1 MPEVHAKLSAS
12 SAYRWL
18 HCPKS
23 VVLTEGLPDKTS
35 DFAKEGTLAHSI
47 AETTLKNYK
56 AYGKDDLSVQTCWAD
71 PEKFEHNSH
80 FYLGIYDDVQPYVD
94 YVIDTF
100 EAHGGEAVL
109 EIERCVDFS
118 EWVPCGFGTADA
130 LIISD
135 GTLEVIDLKFGKGVM
150 VDATE
155 NPQMMLYALGAYDA
169 NAYIYDIENVR
180 MTIVQPRLDH
190 ISTFEMSVSDLL
202 EWAGVV
208 VKPVAQLAYKGEGF
222 QQAGDWCR
230 WCKLKETCKVRANT
244 MLDMT
249 SLREKAS
256 LTDEELDF
264 ILSHSKEIQQWLN
277 DVERGALERVTR
289 GKPIKGWKLVEGRS
303 NRKVADEG
311 KLIVAMTQA
320 GWGEDEI
327 FKPKEL
333 QTLTNLEKLV
343 GKKRFAEE
351 FGDLVYKPEGKATLV
366 PESDKRPELGTAENE
381 FEFEG

>member
-47 AETTLKNYK
+47 AEKALSDYK
-56 AYGKDDLSVQTCWAD
+56 AYGKNAVFPPTLSERVLNNPHYYAGMT
-71 PEKFEHNSH
+71 
-80 FYLGIYDDVQPYVD
+80 DDVQPYVD

-109 EIERCVDFS
+109 EIERRVDFS

-150 VDATE
+150 VDAAE

-256 LTDEELDF
+256 LTDEELDY
-264 ILSHSKEIQQWLN
+264 ILSHAKEIQNWLS
-277 DVERGALERVTR
+277 DVERGALERVAG

>member
-12 SAYRWL
+12 SAARWL

-23 VVLTEGLPDKTS
+23 VVLTEGLPDKVS
-35 DFAKEGTLAHSI
+35 DFAREGTLAHSI
-47 AETTLKNYK
+47 AEQVLTEYK
-56 AYGKDDLSVQTCWAD
+56 TYGRAVMMYPSVPSSVKKDPLYYDGMV
-71 PEKFEHNSH
+71 
-80 FYLGIYDDVQPYVD
+80 DDVKPYVD

-100 EAHGGEAVL
+100 EAHGEGAVL
-109 EIERCVDFS
+109 EIERRVDFS
-118 EWVPCGFGTADA
+118 EWVPHGFGTSDA

-169 NAYIYDIENVR
+169 NTYIYDIENVR

-190 ISTFEMSVSDLL
+190 ISTFEMSVDGLL
-202 EWAGVV
+202 AWANET
-208 VKPVAQLAYKGEGF
+208 VKPTAQFAYKGEGW
-222 QQAGDWCR
+222 QEAGAWCR

-244 MLDMT
+244 LLDMA
-249 SLREKAS
+249 SMREKAS
-256 LTDEELDF
+256 LTDDELDY
-264 ILSHSKEIQQWLN
+264 ILSHAKEIQNWLS
-277 DVERGALERVTR
+277 DVERGALERVTG

-303 NRKVADEG
+303 NRKITD
-311 KLIVAMTQA
+311 A
-320 GWGEDEI
+320 GELANRMVSAGFEVDQI
-327 FKPKEL
+327 YKPREL

-343 GKKRFAEE
+343 GKKRFTEE
-351 FGDLVYKPEGKATLV
+351 FGELVCKPEGKATLV

-381 FEFEG
+381 FEFEGCCE

>member
-35 DFAKEGTLAHSI
+35 EFAREGTLAHSI
-47 AETTLKNYK
+47 AEKALADYK
-56 AYGKDDLSVQTCWAD
+56 AYGKNAVFPPALSERVLNNPHYYEGMT
-71 PEKFEHNSH
+71 N
-80 FYLGIYDDVQPYVD
+80 DVLPYVD

-100 EAHGGEAVL
+100 ESHGEGAVL
-109 EIERCVDFS
+109 EVERRVDFS
-118 EWVPCGFGTADA
+118 EWVPHGFGTADA

-155 NPQMMLYALGAYDA
+155 NPQMMLYGLGAYYA
-169 NAYIYDIENVR
+169 NEYIYDVEKVQ

-190 ISTFEMSVSDLL
+190 ISTFELSVSDLL
-202 EWAGVV
+202 EWANST
-208 VKPVAQLAYKGEGF
+208 VKPIAHFAYMGEGF

-230 WCKLKETCKVRANT
+230 WCKIKETCRVRANT

-256 LTDEELDF
+256 LTDDELDF

-277 DVERGALERVTR
+277 DVERGALERVTS

-303 NRKVADEG
+303 NRKISDEG
-311 KLIVAMTQA
+311 KLVVAMVQA

-381 FEFEG
+381 FEFE

>member
-35 DFAKEGTLAHSI
+35 DFAREGTLAHSI
-47 AETTLKNYK
+47 AEKALSDYK
-56 AYGKDDLSVQTCWAD
+56 AYGKNAVFPPTLSERVLNNPHYYAGMT
-71 PEKFEHNSH
+71 
-80 FYLGIYDDVQPYVD
+80 DDVQPYVD

-109 EIERCVDFS
+109 EIERRVDFS
-118 EWVPCGFGTADA
+118 EWVPYGFGTSDA

-256 LTDEELDF
+256 LTDEELDY
-264 ILSHSKEIQQWLN
+264 ILSHAKEIQNWLS
-277 DVERGALERVTR
+277 DVERGALERVAG
-289 GKPIKGWKLVEGRS
+289 GKPIKGWKLVEGRC
-303 NRKVADEG
+303 NRKITD
-311 KLIVAMTQA
+311 A
-320 GWGEDEI
+320 GELANRMVSAGFEVDQI
-327 FKPKEL
+327 YKPREL

-343 GKKRFAEE
+343 GKKRFTEE
-351 FGDLVYKPEGKATLV
+351 FGELVCKPEGKATLV

>member
-35 DFAKEGTLAHSI
+35 EFAKEGTLAHSI
-47 AETTLKNYK
+47 AEEALVGYK
-56 AYGKDDLSVQTCWAD
+56 AYGKNAVFPPALSESVL
-71 PEKFEHNSH
+71 NSPH
-80 FYLGIYDDVQPYVD
+80 YYEGMFNDVRPYVD

-100 EAHGGEAVL
+100 ESHGEGAVL
-109 EIERCVDFS
+109 EIERRVDFS
-118 EWVPCGFGTADA
+118 EWVPHGFGTADA

-155 NPQMMLYALGAYDA
+155 NPQMMLYGLGAYYA
-169 NAYIYDIENVR
+169 NEYIYDIEKVQ

-190 ISTFEMSVSDLL
+190 ISTFEMPVSDLL
-202 EWAGVV
+202 EWAGTV

-230 WCKLKETCKVRANT
+230 WCKIKETCRVRANT
-244 MLDMT
+244 MLDMA
-249 SLREKAS
+249 SMREKAS
-256 LTDEELDF
+256 LTDDELDF

-277 DVERGALERVTR
+277 DVERGALERVAG

-303 NRKVADEG
+303 NRKISDEG

-381 FEFEG
+381 FEFE

>member
-35 DFAKEGTLAHSI
+35 EFAKEGTLAHSI
-47 AETTLKNYK
+47 AEEALVDYK
-56 AYGKDDLSVQTCWAD
+56 AYGKNAVFPPALSESVL
-71 PEKFEHNSH
+71 NSPH
-80 FYLGIYDDVQPYVD
+80 YYEGMFNDVHPYVD

-100 EAHGGEAVL
+100 ESHGEGAVL
-109 EIERCVDFS
+109 EIERRVDFS
-118 EWVPCGFGTADA
+118 EWVPHGFGTADA

-155 NPQMMLYALGAYDA
+155 NPQMMLYGLGAYYA
-169 NAYIYDIENVR
+169 NEYIYDIENVQ

-190 ISTFEMSVSDLL
+190 ISTFEMPVSDLL
-202 EWAGVV
+202 EWAGAV

-230 WCKLKETCKVRANT
+230 WCKIKETCRVRANT
-244 MLDMT
+244 MLDAVSM
-249 SLREKAS
+249 REKAS
-256 LTDEELDF
+256 LTDDELDF

-277 DVERGALERVTR
+277 DVERGALERVVG

-303 NRKVADEG
+303 NRKISDEG

-327 FKPKEL
+327 FKPREL
-333 QTLTNLEKLV
+333 QTLTKLEKLV

-381 FEFEG
+381 FDFE

>member
-35 DFAKEGTLAHSI
+35 DFAREGTLAHSI
-47 AETTLKNYK
+47 AEKALSDYK
-56 AYGKDDLSVQTCWAD
+56 AYGKNAVFPPTLSERVLNNPHYYAGMT
-71 PEKFEHNSH
+71 
-80 FYLGIYDDVQPYVD
+80 DDVQPYVD

-100 EAHGGEAVL
+100 EAHGREAVL
-109 EIERCVDFS
+109 EIERRVDFS

-190 ISTFEMSVSDLL
+190 ISTFEMGVSDLL

-222 QQAGDWCR
+222 QQAGEWCR
-230 WCKLKETCKVRANT
+230 WCKLKETCRVRANI

-256 LTDEELDF
+256 LTDEELDY
-264 ILSHSKEIQQWLN
+264 ILSHAKEIQNWLS
-277 DVERGALERVTR
+277 DVERGALERVAG

>member
-35 DFAKEGTLAHSI
+35 DFAREGTLAHSI
-47 AETTLKNYK
+47 AEKALSDYK
-56 AYGKDDLSVQTCWAD
+56 AYGKNAVFPPALSERVLNNPHYYAGMT
-71 PEKFEHNSH
+71 
-80 FYLGIYDDVQPYVD
+80 DDVLPYVD

-100 EAHGGEAVL
+100 EARGGEAVL
-109 EIERCVDFS
+109 EIERHVDFS
-118 EWVPCGFGTADA
+118 EWVPQGFGTADA

-208 VKPVAQLAYKGEGF
+208 VKPVAQLAYKGGGF
-222 QQAGDWCR
+222 QQAGEWCR
-230 WCKLKETCKVRANT
+230 WCKLKETCRVRANI

>member
-12 SAYRWL
+12 SAARWL

-23 VVLTEGLPDKTS
+23 VVLTEGLPDKVS
-35 DFAKEGTLAHSI
+35 DFAREGTLAHSI
-47 AETTLKNYK
+47 AEQVLTEYK
-56 AYGKDDLSVQTCWAD
+56 TYGRAVMMYPSVPSSVKKDPLYYDGMV
-71 PEKFEHNSH
+71 
-80 FYLGIYDDVQPYVD
+80 DDVKPYVD

-100 EAHGGEAVL
+100 EAHGEGAVL
-109 EIERCVDFS
+109 EIERRVDFS
-118 EWVPCGFGTADA
+118 EWVPHGFGTSDA

-169 NAYIYDIENVR
+169 NTYIYDIEKVR

-190 ISTFEMSVSDLL
+190 ISTFEMSVDGLL
-202 EWAGVV
+202 AWANET
-208 VKPVAQLAYKGEGF
+208 VKPTAQLAYKGEGF

-230 WCKLKETCKVRANT
+230 WCKLKETCRVRANT

-256 LTDEELDF
+256 LTDDELDY
-264 ILSHSKEIQQWLN
+264 ILSHAKEIQNWLS
-277 DVERGALERVTR
+277 DVERGALERVAG

-303 NRKVADEG
+303 NRKIADEG

>member
-12 SAYRWL
+12 SANRWL

-35 DFAKEGTLAHSI
+35 DFAREGTLAHSI
-47 AETTLKNYK
+47 AETALKNYK
-56 AYGKDDLSVQTCWAD
+56 TYGKDDLSVQTCWAD
-71 PEKFEHNSH
+71 PEKFDRNPH

-94 YVIDTF
+94 YVIDKF
-100 EAHGGEAVL
+100 ESHGDEAVL
-109 EIERCVDFS
+109 EIERRVDFS
-118 EWVPCGFGTADA
+118 EWVPHGFGTADA

-155 NPQMMLYALGAYDA
+155 NPQMMLYGLGAYYA
-169 NAYIYDIENVR
+169 NEYIYDIEKVQ

-190 ISTFEMSVSDLL
+190 ISTYEMSVEDLL

-230 WCKLKETCKVRANT
+230 WCKLKETCRVRANT
-244 MLDMT
+244 MLDAA
-249 SLREKAS
+249 SLRERAS
-256 LTDEELDF
+256 LTDEELDY
-264 ILSHSKEIQQWLN
+264 ILAHSKEIQQWLN
-277 DVERGALERVTR
+277 DVERGALERVTG

-303 NRKVADEG
+303 NRKITDEG

-351 FGDLVYKPEGKATLV
+351 FGDMVYKPEGKATLV
-366 PESDKRPELGTAENE
+366 PESDKRPELGRAENE
-381 FEFEG
+381 FDFEG

>member
-1 MPEVHAKLSAS
+1 MPDVHAKLSAS

-35 DFAKEGTLAHSI
+35 DFAREGTLAHSI
-47 AETTLKNYK
+47 AENALADYK
-56 AYGKDDLSVQTCWAD
+56 AYGNNAVFPPALSERVI
-71 PEKFEHNSH
+71 NSPH
-80 FYLGIYDDVQPYVD
+80 YYAGMADDVQPYVD
-94 YVIDTF
+94 YVIDKF
-100 EAHGGEAVL
+100 ESHGGEAVL
-109 EIERCVDFS
+109 EIERRVDFS

-155 NPQMMLYALGAYDA
+155 NPQMMLYGLGAYDA
-169 NAYIYDIENVR
+169 NEYIYDIDKVR

-190 ISTFEMSVSDLL
+190 ISTYEMSVEDLL
-202 EWAGVV
+202 EWAGEV
-208 VKPVAQLAYKGEGF
+208 VKPMAQLAYKGEGF
-222 QQAGDWCR
+222 QQAGEWCR
-230 WCKLKETCKVRANT
+230 WCKLKETCRVRANI

-256 LTDEELDF
+256 LTDDELDY
-264 ILSHSKEIQQWLN
+264 ILSHAKEIQNWLS
-277 DVERGALERVTR
+277 DVERGALERVAG

>member
-47 AETTLKNYK
+47 AEKALSDYK
-56 AYGKDDLSVQTCWAD
+56 AYGKNAVFPPTLSERVLNNPRYYAGMT
-71 PEKFEHNSH
+71 
-80 FYLGIYDDVQPYVD
+80 DDVLPYVD

-109 EIERCVDFS
+109 EIERRVDFS

-303 NRKVADEG
+303 NRKIADEG